1 MMIFI
6 GHSIDVNVEQDMAKK
21 KFSNSELI
29 DVLHI
34 VDGSPTK
41 AAEALG
47 VTRAAIIKRRDM
59 LPEGILAKD
68 IDTFRRKRADVF
80 ARVQQIMLQYITPAK
95 MERASLSQLILAF
108 GLMYDKERMEQ
119 GKPTEHV
126 AHAHLSKMHPDDL
139 KAIKDLVKQTT
150 QRKLKESQASH
161 EFTAERCQDLGES
174 K

>member
-1 MMIFI
+1 
-6 GHSIDVNVEQDMAKK
+6 MAKK

-29 DVLHI
+29 DVLHV
-34 VDGSPTK
+34 VDGNVTK
-41 AAEALG
+41 AAEALN
-47 VTRAAIIKRRDM
+47 VTRAAVIKRRDM

-95 MERASLSQLILAF
+95 MEKASLSQLILAF

-126 AHAHLSKMHPDDL
+126 AHAHLQKMHPEDL
-139 KAIKDLVKQTT
+139 KAIKDLVSKTT
-150 QRKLKESQASH
+150 QRKLKESQVSHKFKASRL
-161 EFTAERCQDLGES
+161 E
-174 K
+174 

>member
-1 MMIFI
+1 MILI
-6 GHSIDVNVEQDMAKK
+6 DCSIAVNAEQYMAKK

-41 AAEALG
+41 AADALG

-68 IDTFRRKRADVF
+68 IDTFRRKRADTL
-80 ARVQQIMLQYITPAK
+80 ARVQQILFQYITPDK
-95 MERASLSQLILAF
+95 LKKASLSQLVLAI
-108 GLMYDKERMEQ
+108 GLMYDKERLEQ

-139 KAIKDLVKQTT
+139 KAIKDLVRQTT
-150 QRKLKESQASH
+150 DRKLKESQASH
-161 EFTAERCQDLGES
+161 KFTAEKHEQVIA
-174 K
+174 